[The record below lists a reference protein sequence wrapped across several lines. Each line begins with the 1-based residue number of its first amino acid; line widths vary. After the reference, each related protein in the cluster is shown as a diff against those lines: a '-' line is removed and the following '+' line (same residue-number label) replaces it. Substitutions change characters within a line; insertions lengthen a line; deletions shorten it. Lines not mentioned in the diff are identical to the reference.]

1 MAKKKPTQ
9 PKNFVPI
16 RPKGKGT
23 IPMKDILA
31 AVDRVFR
38 ERENGKKPVGSKS

>member
-1 MAKKKPTQ
+1 MAKQKPQQ

-23 IPMKDILA
+23 IPLKDILA

-38 ERENGKKPVGSKS
+38 EREGRRKTAGSKS